1 MYIVGIA
8 TYNVTF
14 PHLTSKE
21 VAIHKPCVPHSRDIT
36 KCTPVSVHSDVARGS
51 GAHQTSTAL

>member
-1 MYIVGIA
+1 MYIVSIA

-21 VAIHKPCVPHSRDIT
+21 VYISRVYLILGIQLN
-36 KCTPVSVHSDVARGS
+36 VHQSVYI
-51 GAHQTSTAL
+51 